1 VEKVALSNEGEERVY
16 SYAGKAAMIAGASSG
31 IDEAL
36 NLKEEI

>member
-1 VEKVALSNEGEERVY
+1 MKEKKKERAY